1 MEDDGSGAQPKR
13 SVLVIDDDEAACCL
27 VEDILSLD
35 GIVVEKAVG
44 GEAGVRLISRK
55 SFPIIITDL
64 KMPDIDG
71 LGVIDFIKKRGMES
85 LVIVIT
91 GYVSI
96 DSVIGAL
103 RAGAYDYII
112 KPFSADLLRLTVER
126 AFDYI
131 ELMRNKQK
139 ARYLD
144 AITQLAQTTAHEIS
158 QPLTLVIGRTKEICD
173 NAQNLGGKRTG
184 RSGVRIRKEDKGH
197 SQKDRW
203 HKCIC
208 YKVISRGIH
217 PCGYRQGIIWWQPRP
232 VKGLV
237 LYLPE

>member
-1 MEDDGSGAQPKR
+1 MEDDGSENEAKR
-13 SVLVIDDDEAACCL
+13 RVLVIDDDEAACCL

-44 GEAGVRLISRK
+44 GEAGVRLISKK

-112 KPFSADLLRLTVER
+112 KPFSAELLRLTVER

-173 NAQNLGGKRTG
+173 NAQNPEIRELADQVLEYARKIKDIVRKIDGINAYAIKSYPGGYTLVDIDKAS
-184 RSGVRIRKEDKGH
+184 SGG
-197 SQKDRW
+197 SQD
-203 HKCIC
+203 
-208 YKVISRGIH
+208 
-217 PCGYRQGIIWWQPRP
+217 P
-232 VKGLV
+232 
-237 LYLPE
+237 

>member
-1 MEDDGSGAQPKR
+1 MEDDGSENEAKR
-13 SVLVIDDDEAACCL
+13 RVLVIDDDEAACCL

-112 KPFSADLLRLTVER
+112 KPFSAELLRLTVER

-173 NAQNLGGKRTG
+173 NAQNPEIRELADQVLEYARKIKDIVRKIDGINAYVTKSYPGGHTLVDIDKAS
-184 RSGVRIRKEDKGH
+184 SGG
-197 SQKDRW
+197 SQDT
-203 HKCIC
+203 
-208 YKVISRGIH
+208 
-217 PCGYRQGIIWWQPRP
+217 
-232 VKGLV
+232 
-237 LYLPE
+237 